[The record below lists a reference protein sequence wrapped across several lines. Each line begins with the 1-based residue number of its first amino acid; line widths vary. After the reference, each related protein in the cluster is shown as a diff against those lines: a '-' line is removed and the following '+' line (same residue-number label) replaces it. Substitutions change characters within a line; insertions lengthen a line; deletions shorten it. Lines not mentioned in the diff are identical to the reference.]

1 MATVTEEI
9 DLPVNTNADEA
20 AGEFKNLRTQI
31 RETTVALQA
40 LEAQGQTN
48 TAEFEALRKKL
59 DELNDTADV
68 AAFRAGQLDDR
79 LAALPGVAG
88 QAGQAFKSFND
99 TLKILATN
107 PILLT
112 ITLIVGALVAMKK
125 SLESTAEGQATLNRI
140 STAFSKILGPILAT
154 IEAVA
159 LPLFEGLA
167 FVLEKVGQGFAFV
180 AEKLGI
186 SKQKIA
192 EASSGNKDFAKTAEE
207 AAKAAKDAADK
218 AAAEAEKA
226 AAEAKARREKYA
238 EELKKSEEIIF
249 QARLALMS
257 RRDAELQNAARA
269 HEANMVQLRKTG
281 GRGANLETER
291 YLKERQEI
299 NEKYNKIEQEFVR
312 KTFEDIFKI
321 EESNDERQLKQEI
334 KTAELK
340 GKLTLETEKAF
351 LDRSIILRRNQ
362 QADVDAAV
370 LEDFDK
376 QRAEQRKNAANV
388 IKFDEETGNL
398 RLNVLK
404 SLEDRRAIIVEEQ
417 NNELLELQK
426 KYADQQ
432 ALNDFA
438 LLNDQ
443 IANLDRLNAELDGD
457 FDKDLVRLE
466 EKEKLIAEAKKKEL
480 KAAEGNLQKQFEI
493 NRIYADKETA
503 LEIERTRVIKAE
515 LVARQELQL
524 KYVDAVAQLGSLLSR
539 AAGKNKD
546 IAIAGLLIEQ
556 AAAVA
561 KIVINT
567 KVGASAAF
575 AAQNYPLGIAL
586 IAQGALSVAS
596 AVLAVKQGIEQINAV
611 PTPGGGGGG
620 GGGASAPSVS
630 APTIAAP
637 EVNLF
642 TATQQGTTAGIVAGS
657 IRANNSADRP
667 IKVYVTSNDVT
678 STQELD
684 RKALNLARL

>member
-9 DLPVNTNADEA
+9 DININTNADQA
-20 AGEFKNLRTQI
+20 AEGFKSLRAQI
-31 RETTVALQA
+31 RETTIALQA

-48 TAEFEALRKKL
+48 TDEFRNLRAQL
-59 DELNDTADV
+59 DQLNDTAEV
-68 AAFRAGQLDDR
+68 SAFRAGQLDDQ

-88 QAGQAFKSFND
+88 QAGSAFKQFND
-99 TLKILATN
+99 TLLVLSKN

-112 ITLIVGALVAMKK
+112 LTVLVGVFLAFKK
-125 SLESTAEGQATLNRI
+125 SLEATAEGQATLNRI

-186 SKQKIA
+186 SQQKIA

-226 AAEAKARREKYA
+226 EAEAKARREKYA

-249 QARLALMS
+249 QARIALMS

-321 EESNDERQLKQEI
+321 EDSNDERQLKREI

-340 GKLTLETEKAF
+340 GKLTLETEKEF

-370 LEDFDK
+370 LADFDK
-376 QRAEQRKNAANV
+376 QRAEQRKNATNV

-404 SLEDRRAIIVEEQ
+404 SLEERRAIIVAEQ

-480 KAAEGNLQKQFEI
+480 LAAEGNLQKQFEVSRVYAEKE
-493 NRIYADKETA
+493 NALEVEKTRVRRAELETRQNVFLKYADLTGQIGRLISQNAGESKDLA
-503 LEIERTRVIKAE
+503 LAGLAIESAAALATIGISTFKNASKAGFTTPLGIAEI
-515 LVARQELQL
+515 
-524 KYVDAVAQLGSLLSR
+524 
-539 AAGKNKD
+539 AAGVV
-546 IAIAGLLIEQ
+546 A

-561 KIVINT
+561 INYSKGVQEIN
-567 KVGASAAF
+567 KV
-575 AAQNYPLGIAL
+575 P
-586 IAQGALSVAS
+586 V
-596 AVLAVKQGIEQINAV
+596 
-611 PTPGGGGGG
+611 PGGGN
-620 GGGASAPSVS
+620 GGGAGAPSIS
-630 APTIAAP
+630 APTIQAP

-657 IRANNSADRP
+657 IRSNNSADRP